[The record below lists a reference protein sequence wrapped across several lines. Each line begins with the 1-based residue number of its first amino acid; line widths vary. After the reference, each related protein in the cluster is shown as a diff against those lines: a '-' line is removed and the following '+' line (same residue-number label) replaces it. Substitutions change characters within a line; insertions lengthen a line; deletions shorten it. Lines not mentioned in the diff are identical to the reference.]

1 MAETDVEK
9 LVAQLSLDIRKF
21 EQASRQA
28 AGITNRRAKEIETR
42 FEQMNGRLN
51 QTGRDMMGAL
61 TGPLAGIGAALGI
74 REIARYAEA
83 WKKAQNSLSVAG
95 VTGAQQVRVLDQ
107 LFDSAQ
113 RNAAPINALA
123 DLYGKAA
130 GVQKELGVSQQDL
143 IKFSDG
149 VALALR
155 VAGTSAE
162 EASGALMQLGQ
173 ALGSPKIQAEEFN
186 SVMEGARPILQAVAA
201 GIEETGGSVAK
212 LKLLVNDGK
221 ITNQQFFAAFL
232 KGLPVLEKMASA
244 ALPTLEGSTVRVAN
258 AMTKYIGE
266 SDQSLGSTRVL
277 VGALG
282 KLADNFSSVADIG
295 FATAGIFAG
304 ALIGRAIGPMIVQ
317 LGLASGAAAKLAEM
331 LRTLGAVGTFTAL
344 KTQIGGIGALA
355 GPIGLA
361 LGAAAAVGLG
371 VWAKNS
377 LDAADR
383 TARVR
388 QEMDALGVAARGAS
402 DAIDG
407 TGKAIRA
414 LPFDEAMR
422 KARDFR
428 AEIERLQ
435 QARGLG
441 ERIFGSGTP
450 TVGDVIAQADT
461 MSRIGRGASPEMAA
475 NARIAPEILALAEA
489 SRDGTKSFA
498 EIRHEIDLIAA
509 TQPSAAV
516 LDLLKALR
524 ESAGELDRLREAA
537 RVSSGELKRSL
548 GISAG
553 IYRDEPMS
561 RGGAGAVR
569 RGLETDRADR
579 EKFTAE
585 QLRQA
590 GLTEQQAALEAE
602 TNRLLAEAK
611 KAEIKLS
618 EAEARA
624 AAERNIAAR
633 ERVRAAE
640 KMVGSTS
647 PITTARGYIGA
658 AENDPGGRNLLQSLF
673 KQAGQNVDPK
683 MTAWCAAFVNAVLAT
698 NGLPGTG
705 SLAAKSFLGYGQDTT
720 ANPKV
725 GDIVVLNRAGGG
737 HVGFFEGYDSSGRV
751 LVTGGNQGKA
761 GEGKVSTAAFAA
773 KDVLGFRRASG
784 MAEGDNP
791 LLVGAEQMRG
801 VEDVFANAFRDLQQ
815 MQEEAGKTADEV
827 ARLRYEAQLLQE
839 IAQAR
844 GGFQFITDE
853 DVARV
858 RALADEYQRASEKMG
873 STMRQMNADFGR
885 DVFGGF
891 VDELR
896 RGADATDALNAA
908 LGRLL
913 DRLINSEIDSL
924 FARLGGQSS
933 GAPSLFSA
941 ILSGLFGI
949 GSGVGSGDV
958 PVPTANPLR
967 KRDSGGSVVPGNTYL
982 VGENRPELFVPSTQ
996 GRIIPRM
1003 PDMSIT
1009 PRPASG
1015 RALTATVNINL
1026 EGANGDATIREIA
1039 REAAAEGTAQ
1049 ALKASDA
1056 TFRARAAQ
1064 LKRNG
1069 R

>member
-1 MAETDVEK
+1 MAETDIEK

-21 EQASRQA
+21 EQATKQA
-28 AGITNRRAKEIETR
+28 AGITNKRAKEIETR
-42 FEQMNGRLN
+42 FEAMNGKLN
-51 QTGRDMMGAL
+51 QSARDMVGAL
-61 TGPLAGIGAALGI
+61 TGPLMGIGAALSI
-74 REIARYAEA
+74 HEVARYAEA
-83 WKKAQNSLSVAG
+83 WKKAQNSLAVAG
-95 VTGAQQVRVLDQ
+95 VTGSQQVKVLDQ
-107 LFDSAQ
+107 LYESAQ
-113 RNAAPINALA
+113 RNAAPLNALA

-130 GVQKELGVSQQDL
+130 GVQKELGVSQADL
-143 IKFSDG
+143 IRFSDG

-173 ALGSPKIQAEEFN
+173 ALGSPKIQAEEFG
-186 SVMEGARPILQAVAA
+186 SIMEGARPILQAVAA

-221 ITNQQFFAAFL
+221 VTNQQFFSAFL

-244 ALPTLEGSTVRVAN
+244 ALPTLEGSLTRVTN
-258 AMTKYIGE
+258 AMTKYIGQ
-266 SDQSLGSTRVL
+266 SDQSLGATRVM

-282 KLADNFSSVADIG
+282 KLADNFGAVADVG
-295 FATAGIFAG
+295 LATAGIFAG
-304 ALIGRAIGPMIVQ
+304 ALIGRAIAPMIVQ
-317 LGLASGAAAKLAEM
+317 LGLASGAATRLAEM
-331 LRTLGAVGTFTAL
+331 LRTLGAVGTLTAIR
-344 KTQIGGIGALA
+344 TQIGGLGALA

-361 LGAAAAVGLG
+361 LGAAAAIGLG
-371 VWAKNS
+371 VWAKNA

-383 TARVR
+383 TQRVR
-388 QEMDALGVAARGAS
+388 QSMDEMGIAARDAAS
-402 DAIDG
+402 ALDK

-414 LPFDEAMR
+414 LPFEDAIG
-422 KARDFR
+422 KARDLR
-428 AEIERLQ
+428 AEIERLSR
-435 QARGLG
+435 ARGLG

-450 TVGDVIAQADT
+450 TVGDVIQQAGA
-461 MSRIGRGASPEMAA
+461 MARPGRGASPEAAA
-475 NARIAPEILALAEA
+475 NARLAPEILRLAEA
-489 SRDGTKSFA
+489 SRDGTRSFA
-498 EIRHEIDLIAA
+498 AISHEIDLIAA
-509 TQPSAAV
+509 TQPSEDV
-516 LDLLKALR
+516 LVLLKALR
-524 ESAGELDRLREAA
+524 QSAGELDRLREAA
-537 RVSSGELKRSL
+537 RVSGGELKRTL
-548 GISAG
+548 GVSSGAL
-553 IYRDEPMS
+553 RDEPMS
-561 RGGAGAVR
+561 RGGAGAAR
-569 RGLETDRADR
+569 RALESGRTERD
-579 EKFTAE
+579 KFTAE

-602 TNRLLAEAK
+602 IQRLQAEAK
-611 KAEIKLS
+611 KAELTLTD
-618 EAEARA
+618 AEARA

-640 KMVGSTS
+640 KAVGAST
-647 PITTARGYIGA
+647 PIATARGYIGA
-658 AENDPGGRNLLQSLF
+658 AENDPGGRNILQSLF
-673 KQAGQNVDPK
+673 KQAGQNVDPT

-705 SLAAKSFLGYGQDTT
+705 SLAAKSFLNYGQDTT

-725 GDIVVLNRAGGG
+725 GDIVVLNRDGGG

-751 LVTGGNQGKA
+751 LVTGGNQGPPGK
-761 GEGKVSTAAFAA
+761 GKVSTVPYAA

-791 LLVGAEQMRG
+791 LLVGAEQLRG
-801 VEDVFANAFRDLQQ
+801 VEDVFANAARDLQQ

-844 GGFQFITDE
+844 GGFQFITDD

-858 RALADEYQRASEKMG
+858 RALADEYQRTSEKMSG
-873 STMRQMNADFGR
+873 TARQMNADLGR
-885 DVFGGF
+885 DIFGGL
-891 VDELR
+891 VEDLR
-896 RGADATDALNAA
+896 RGADATDALDAA

-913 DRLINSEIDSL
+913 DRLINSEIDTL
-924 FARLGGQSS
+924 FAKLGGTTN
-933 GAPSLFSA
+933 GPPSLFST
-941 ILSGLFGI
+941 ILGSLFGI
-949 GSGVGSGDV
+949 KTGGATGS
-958 PVPTANPLR
+958 PVNLLPTGERA
-967 KRDSGGSVVPGNTYL
+967 SGGSVVPGNAYL

-1003 PDMSIT
+1003 PDMTIT
-1009 PRPASG
+1009 PRPASA

-1026 EGANGDATIREIA
+1026 DGANGDATIREIA

-1049 ALKASDA
+1049 ALKASDV